1 MFRFEAIIPSLW
13 FGLEGTEF
21 QPWNFYSC
29 LFYALLPDCL
39 LDRHW
44 VSGIY
49 WWSIPD
55 FLSLMSGT
63 GEGESIEFLKHWFF
77 DNSDWT
83 SLLEQIT
90 AWLENGFGNNKKETI
105 RSAKNLILS
114 PIFESTQSKSIHKK
128 GPNYW
133 SNIQFVV
140 SCCWQNE
147 TFQFMWCKWS

>member
-90 AWLENGFGNNKKETI
+90 AWLENGSGNNSL
-105 RSAKNLILS
+105 RNAKNHLLG
-114 PIFESTQSKSIHKK
+114 PIFESTQSKYPVMIT
-128 GPNYW
+128 NYYK
-133 SNIQFVV
+133 IDQLAIID
-140 SCCWQNE
+140 
-147 TFQFMWCKWS
+147 TFQFIWCKWS